1 MCYDISFSTT
11 IELVTQYIPGIVVDP
26 QLGINYD
33 LTVHLQAQAHRKYP
47 VIIFDNAEYK
57 LKAFEWGVIADY
69 MNTPE
74 KIKKM
79 RAQMCNARSE
89 KLIEDRKSYWHR
101 IRRKRCLIPVTGF
114 YEHREVKGF
123 KTKIPYHIQLKERE
137 LFCIPGLYHYPN
149 KADVETGEI
158 TGTFTLITRAANPL
172 MAQIHNSGD
181 QAGRMPLMLPKELE
195 EMWLLPD
202 LSDEEISEILAYEMP
217 ADNLDYK
224 PIYTIRTTKERP
236 DGKGKIDQYDWPNL
250 PPLGRDSLEAPT
262 LFA

>member
-11 IELVTQYIPGIVVDP
+11 IELVTQYIPDIVVDP

-33 LTVHLQAQAHRKYP
+33 LNVHLQAQAHRKYP

-79 RAQMCNARSE
+79 RSQMCNARSE

-123 KTKIPYHIQLKERE
+123 KTKIPYHIELKGRE

-149 KADVETGEI
+149 KADVETGES
-158 TGTFTLITRAANPL
+158 RAP
-172 MAQIHNSGD
+172 S
-181 QAGRMPLMLPKELE
+181 P
-195 EMWLLPD
+195 
-202 LSDEEISEILAYEMP
+202 
-217 ADNLDYK
+217 
-224 PIYTIRTTKERP
+224 
-236 DGKGKIDQYDWPNL
+236 
-250 PPLGRDSLEAPT
+250 SLQEQPT
-262 LFA
+262 P